1 MEAKRSFKGYTVKI
15 VFRAALIG
23 FLLLGMIPA
32 LMAFGYFLG
41 GSAGEEERE
50 LEDAY
55 AACEHDYYSGEYA
68 ALFNTLELYDVRN
81 ERLSRFQ
88 EAAEFYEAWQK
99 WRLYRRGAGLS
110 DIDEAKRQEYETKA
124 AEYEKTVRQSYENC
138 TDSENRSMMKKLLEE

>member
-1 MEAKRSFKGYTVKI
+1 MEAKRSFKGYTAKI
-15 VFRAALIG
+15 VFRAVLIG

-68 ALFNTLELYDVRN
+68 ALFNTLEPVSYTHLR
-81 ERLSRFQ
+81 
-88 EAAEFYEAWQK
+88 AH
-99 WRLYRRGAGLS
+99 
-110 DIDEAKRQEYETKA
+110 ETA
-124 AEYEKTVRQSYENC
+124 
-138 TDSENRSMMKKLLEE
+138 